1 MKIGNYIHY
10 RYEHYLRSGLSIY
23 GDSPPSPQTVFA
35 AQRQKLLK
43 DVLNRRADKEKANIK
58 FSLEQQLNFFFDPQ
72 AIGTVQFGYTPQE
85 SQALQ
90 DKIISLC
97 QEALGNLS
105 VADID
110 WTTLKV
116 KSNGIKNIGIGRGEL
131 YEEFRKIRETRLG
144 REGQG
149 ATTAVALSR
158 RLKAL
163 MDLRDSLGNDV
174 EDGSLDAQFI
184 TKMNKF
190 QQDYESIVRDL
201 IQISDGANKQTSLGL
216 SKKKIAITDKNANFI
231 KELQELID
239 DTKQMTIQQIN
250 GLLGE
255 YIPVLTQAVLS
266 NVASKGLEETLENLS
281 FSQEL
286 LIPVW
291 GGQKS
296 HKGLVSSNVITKR
309 KNISD
314 LSVETTI
321 LDIPIKVGNT
331 FDKIDIQLQVP
342 DSTPINASVKNIRN
356 RSKIEI
362 LDGRSSLEFLQSYP
376 EFANH
381 YLNITAMHP
390 YDPDTYV
397 QQAHDTMKL
406 TIALHALA
414 GGSWA
419 KAGNGNVFATNPMA
433 EIFILNRHGHFEVY
447 FMSDILENVANNL
460 DLIDIQGFRNFNSVH
475 RWENEYV
482 GQTPMIKAAYRRIA
496 NLLAQLHTQQ
506 LKVSI
511 KTAALT

>member
-10 RYEHYLRSGLSIY
+10 RYENYLRSGLNIY
-23 GDSPPSPQTVFA
+23 GETPPSPQAVFA
-35 AQRQKLLK
+35 AQRQALLN
-43 DVLNRRADKEKANIK
+43 DVLNRRNDAEKAKIK
-58 FSLEQQLNFFFDPQ
+58 YTLEQQLNFFFDPQ
-72 AIGTVQFGYTPQE
+72 AIGAVQFGYTPQE

-90 DKIISLC
+90 EKIISLC
-97 QEALGNLS
+97 QEALGKLS

-110 WTTLKV
+110 WSTLKV
-116 KSNGIKNIGIGRGEL
+116 KSGGIKNVGIGRGEL

-163 MDLRDSLGNDV
+163 MDLRDSLGTDL
-174 EDGSLDAQFI
+174 EDGSLDAQFV

-190 QQDYESIVRDL
+190 QQDYESIIRDL
-201 IQISDGANKQTSLGL
+201 VQVSNGANKQTSLGMT
-216 SKKKIAITDKNANFI
+216 KKKIAITDKNANFI

-239 DTKQMTIQQIN
+239 DTKQMTVQQIN

-266 NVASKGLEETLENLS
+266 NVANKGLEDTLENMS

-286 LIPVW
+286 LIPVL
-291 GGQKS
+291 GGKRS
-296 HKGLVSSNVITKR
+296 HKGLVNTNVITKA
-309 KNISD
+309 KDTAKHASNSSFEMTVVD
-314 LSVETTI
+314 V
-321 LDIPIKVGNT
+321 PIKVGST

-342 DSTPINASVKNIRN
+342 DSIPINASVKNVRN

-414 GGSWA
+414 GGNWA
-419 KAGNGNVFATNPMA
+419 KASGSSTFSTNPMA
-433 EIFILNRHGHFEVY
+433 EIFILNRRGHFEIY
-447 FMSDILENVANNL
+447 FMSDIMEKVANNL
-460 DLIDIQGFRNFNSVH
+460 DLIDIKGFNSVH

-482 GQTPMIKAAYRRIA
+482 GSKPMVRAGYRRIA
-496 NLLAQLHTQQ
+496 NLLAQLHMQQ
-506 LKVSI
+506 LRVSVKI
-511 KTAALT
+511 

>member
-1 MKIGNYIHY
+1 MKVGNYIHY
-10 RYEHYLRSGLSIY
+10 RYESYLRSGLNIY
-23 GDSPPSPQTVFA
+23 GDNPPSPQTVFA

-58 FSLEQQLNFFFDPQ
+58 TSLESQLNFFFNPQ
-72 AIGTVQFGYTPQE
+72 AIGAVQFGYTPQE

-90 DKIISLC
+90 EKIISLC

-110 WTTLKV
+110 WSTLKV
-116 KSNGIKNIGIGRGEL
+116 KANGIKNVGIGRGEL

-163 MDLRDSLGNDV
+163 MDLRDSLGVDLV
-174 EDGSLDAQFI
+174 DGTLDAQFVAR
-184 TKMNKF
+184 MNKF
-190 QQDYESIVRDL
+190 QQDYEIIIKDL
-201 IQISDGANKQTSLGL
+201 VQVSNGVTKQTSLGL
-216 SKKKIAITDKNANFI
+216 TKKKIAITDKNENFI
-231 KELQELID
+231 RELQELID
-239 DTKQMTIQQIN
+239 DTKQMTMQQIN

-266 NVASKGLEETLENLS
+266 NVANKGLEDTLENLS
-281 FSQEL
+281 FSQDL

-291 GGQKS
+291 GGKKS
-296 HKGLVSSNVITKR
+296 HKGLVSSNVITKGR
-309 KNISD
+309 NIND
-314 LSVETTI
+314 LTVETTI
-321 LDIPIKVGNT
+321 LDIPVKVGNT
-331 FDKIDIQLQVP
+331 FDKVDIQLQIP
-342 DSTPINASVKNIRN
+342 DATPINASVKNVRN
-356 RSKIEI
+356 RSKIEV

-414 GGSWA
+414 GGDWA
-419 KAGNGNVFATNPMA
+419 KASGSNAFSVNPMA
-433 EIFILNRHGHFEVY
+433 EVFVINRLGRFEVY

-460 DLIDIQGFRNFNSVH
+460 DLIDIEGLNSVR

-496 NLLAQLHTQQ
+496 NLLAQLHLQQ

-511 KTAALT
+511 KTSALT